1 MIQRFETFAITI
13 TELYKSLV
21 KIKTQCM
28 SGYHLKGS
36 HVMCLFYLEKSAEP
50 LTVTELSSLCHEDK
64 AATSRSIG
72 ELENLG
78 YVIFD
83 SDTKYRAPIALTAAG
98 QKIALDF
105 KTQIENAVTAGG
117 CGITDEE
124 RDTFYRCLAIISRN
138 LKEYTNSYEG
148 ESHT

>member
-83 SDTKYRAPIALTAAG
+83 SDTKYRAPIALTASG

-138 LKEYTNSYEG
+138 LKEYTYSNEG
-148 ESHT
+148 DVDT